1 MVAVEPIRDYAK
13 IIEIKR
19 RLSKGKPV
27 LYLLFTM
34 GLNTA
39 LRIGDLLAVRE
50 GDVLESNG
58 TVKDYLE
65 LREAKTGKQ
74 KRVRLNGEVREALE
88 RYTKGRKPRKS
99 AFLFENPVTRKAYT
113 RVQAWRW
120 LNQWCREV
128 GIKDHVGAH
137 TLRKT
142 WGYMARTQKSVP
154 IELIQ
159 AKLGHATPSVTR
171 RYIGITGDEISNVEE
186 AVEL

>member
-1 MVAVEPIRDYAK
+1 MIAVEPIRDYAK

-39 LRIGDLLAVRE
+39 LRVGDLLTVRE
-50 GDVLESNG
+50 RDVLESDG
-58 TVKDYLE
+58 KVRDYLE

-74 KRVRLNGEVREALE
+74 KRVRLNAEVCDALI
-88 RYTKGRKPRKS
+88 RYTKGRKPRDS
-99 AFLFENPVTRKAYT
+99 FLFENPTNKKAYS
-113 RVQAWRW
+113 RVQVWRW

-128 GIKDHVGAH
+128 GIKDHIGAH

-142 WGYMARTQKSVP
+142 WGYFARTQKSVP

-159 AKLGHATPSVTR
+159 AKLGHASPSVTK
-171 RYIGITGDEISNVEE
+171 RYIGITGDEINEVEQ

>member
-13 IIEIKR
+13 IVEIKR

-39 LRIGDLLAVRE
+39 LRIGDLLAVKERE
-50 GDVLESNG
+50 VLESNG

-65 LREAKTGKQ
+65 LREAKTGKH

-88 RYTKGRKPRKS
+88 RYTNGRKPRDT
-99 AFLFENPVTRKAYT
+99 FLFENPVNKKAYS

-159 AKLGHATPSVTR
+159 AKLGHASPSVTK
-171 RYIGITGDEISNVEE
+171 RYIGITGDEINTVEE

>member
-1 MVAVEPIRDYAK
+1 MIAVEPIRDYTK
-13 IIEIKR
+13 VVEIKR

-39 LRIGDLLAVRE
+39 LRVGDLLAVSE
-50 GDVLESNG
+50 EDVLESDG
-58 TVKDYLE
+58 TVRDYLE
-65 LREAKTGKQ
+65 LTEAKTGKW
-74 KRVRLNGEVREALE
+74 KRIRLNGEVREALE
-88 RYTKGRKPRKS
+88 RYMKGREPTDRP
-99 AFLFENPVTRKAYT
+99 LFENPVSKKAYS
-113 RVQAWRW
+113 RVQVWRW
-120 LNQWCREV
+120 LNQWCRDV
-128 GIKDHVGAH
+128 GIKDHIGAH

-142 WGYMARTQKSVP
+142 WGYFARTQKSVP

-159 AKLGHATPSVTR
+159 AKLGHASPSVTR

>member
-1 MVAVEPIRDYAK
+1 MVAVEPIRDYTK

-39 LRIGDLLAVRE
+39 LRIGDLLAVKERE
-50 GDVLESNG
+50 VLEPDG
-58 TVKDYLE
+58 TVRDYLE

-74 KRVRLNGEVREALE
+74 KRVRLNGEVRDALE
-88 RYTKGRKPRKS
+88 RYTNGRKPRDT
-99 AFLFENPVTRKAYT
+99 FLFLNPVSKKAYS
-113 RVQAWRW
+113 RVQVWRW

-128 GIKDHVGAH
+128 GIKDHIGAH

-159 AKLGHATPSVTR
+159 AKLGHASPSVTR
-171 RYIGITGDEISNVEE
+171 RYIGITGDEINTVEE